1 MFGARPSLAGLALAR
16 ECYRL
21 LRAHSSDAL
30 AVAGSGVPNEAFE
43 RVVEAALLMSGLG
56 FESGGLSIAHAMT
69 RGLSKVPGPR
79 EAMHGQQVAYGLLLQ
94 LMLEGRDPAFMID
107 LMEFYDLVGLPKCLA
122 DLNVANASDDT
133 LQRIAEP
140 SLAAPLA
147 RNFERQ
153 LSLAEMVAGM
163 KALEALAGRQRTK
176 D

>member
-1 MFGARPSLAGLALAR
+1 M
-16 ECYRL
+16 
-21 LRAHSSDAL
+21 
-30 AVAGSGVPNEAFE
+30 AGSGTPNEALE

-94 LMLEGRDPAFMID
+94 LMLEGRDTAFMVD
-107 LMEFYDLVGLPKCLA
+107 LMDFYDVVGLPKSLA
-122 DLNVANASDDT
+122 DLSVTDTDDGT
-133 LQRIAEP
+133 LGKIAEP

-153 LSLAEMVAGM
+153 LSLNEMVAGM
-163 KALEALAGRQRTK
+163 KALEALAAGRRRQG
-176 D
+176 